1 MSLKQQHTVLVRVG
15 EVFEDEEDVRL
26 RQLGV
31 KRELR
36 KEFTNFSSLSFAIGI
51 MGYIPPNLLP
61 E

>member
-51 MGYIPPNLLP
+51 MGYVFLQSIFT
-61 E
+61 